1 MTPLGKPC
9 ERHKALP
16 SFSGGLLLKV
26 LDTIFSTFI
35 VSHFPC
41 CLSPTISFLYT
52 HFRSRLNWA
61 FAALSPLRV
70 RFQSKLCKSVLN
82 SKSGAPKMTSERKGQ
97 NDVRGTNEKKIIV
110 YGEMLN
116 NE

>member
-16 SFSGGLLLKV
+16 SFSAGLLLKV
-26 LDTIFSTFI
+26 PDTIFSTFI

-61 FAALSPLRV
+61 FATPSPLRV
-70 RFQSKLCKSVLN
+70 RSQSKLFK

-97 NDVRGTNEKKIIV
+97 NDVRGANEKKIIV